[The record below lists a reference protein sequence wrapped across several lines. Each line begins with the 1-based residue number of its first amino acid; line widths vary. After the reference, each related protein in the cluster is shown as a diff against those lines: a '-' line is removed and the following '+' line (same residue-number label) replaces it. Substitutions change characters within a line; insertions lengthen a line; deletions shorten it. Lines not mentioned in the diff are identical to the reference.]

1 MFTPFAFRSIKVE
14 AATGGLD
21 PDAEAFLTA
30 TGITDGTIE
39 SAINTLVVDLKSAGI
54 WTKMNAIYPYVGG
67 TADTHKYNLKDPQDS
82 DAAFRIGWNG
92 TITHNSNGVTGNG
105 TTGYGT
111 TWLSVSA
118 ELGGGRDDAS
128 GFTYSRTNALDDVDF
143 GAFDGTNGFQI
154 NPRNPS
160 GLFANRCNTATLNS
174 PANSNS
180 IGLFGISRLSSTS
193 YNRSINKSH
202 TTVSNAATTAPSR
215 DIFVLA
221 LNSSGTAAAHSARNI
236 AFQCFGSGL
245 TTGEID
251 DLVDINQTFQTT
263 LGRFV

>member
-1 MFTPFAFRSIKVE
+1 M
-14 AATGGLD
+14 LD

-30 TGITDGTIE
+30 TGITDETIT
-39 SAINTLVVDLKSAGI
+39 SAIDGLVVDLKAAGI

-67 TADTHKYNLKDPQDS
+67 TATTHKYNLKDPQDLDS
-82 DAAFRIGWNG
+82 AFRIGWVG
-92 TITHNSNGVTGNG
+92 TITHNSNGVTGDG

-111 TWLSVSA
+111 TWLNASS
-118 ELGGGRDDAS
+118 ELGGGLNDVS

-143 GAFDGTNGFQI
+143 GAYDGNGFQI

-160 GLFANRCNTATLNS
+160 GQLANRCNTATLNT

-180 IGLFGISRLSSTS
+180 AALIGISRLGSAS
-193 YNRSINKSH
+193 YNLNINKSH
-202 TTVSNAATTAPSR
+202 STVANASTSAPNR
-215 DIFVLA
+215 DIFLLA
-221 LNSSGTAAAHSARNI
+221 LNNAGTAAAHSARNI
-236 AFQCFGSGL
+236 ALQCFGYGL

-251 DLVDINQTFQTT
+251 NLVDANEAFQTT